1 MSYQKQHFVP
11 EQYLSAAELN
21 HLEDG
26 IELNRTLARNFEAA
40 HIEALFKNSEV
51 EPDRIVDNDTS
62 GWSDTQ
68 SAPSANE
75 HTYLTL
81 RIASNKAWS
90 KPIKISSVSRSG
102 GSASGGGSS
111 SSGSGSGSGAGGD
124 SSGSDIDAELRKQL
138 EEIYERLEEAEK
150 TAQDASD
157 LANSLS
163 DQANEKKEQ
172 LEQLAQEMTPLA
184 EWTDGTNT
192 GTAGFVAKA
201 DQNSA
206 QLAGIATWQGTTSDS
221 IAALELKATETE
233 ASITSLTSWQDEK
246 AETIASIQQTASD
259 QAATISMLTEWKGT
273 VENGEAGDTAT
284 AIAAINVKVDGLE
297 SEIDLLNTY
306 VTEDAEALANFKTTA
321 GNTYATI
328 EGLTKVETDAVNS
341 LATFRNEV
349 TDTYATHEELTSFE
363 TDTTKA
369 INRIEQKADAN
380 ESSIKS
386 LTSWQGTA
394 DKSITSIAGIEQKA
408 NANEA
413 AIKAAASLQTEHTS
427 AIASL
432 DTRVTET
439 ESSITELTEFKTSA
453 SSTLTEIQQEASAEY
468 AKIQSLTEWRA
479 AVDSGE
485 AGDKDQAIASLTQQ
499 VNEFSGLIAANTE
512 RITANSESLTE
523 FKNEASTTY
532 AKVTELANYVS
543 TDALG
548 NKVSEA
554 GFIKEAELTKD
565 YAKKTEVT
573 QLKTELTE
581 SISTQIDT
589 ATKDFVKSTD
599 IASFVTKDEL
609 GKEISKSTAAIE
621 QTVAADYATISSVTA
636 VDNKVTGIQQTVNG
650 NTANIKLVV
659 DNGTVKGNVLVE
671 AINNQST
678 VSISGDKINLNGN
691 AAFTSAAATASN
703 AATKANNAIKNVQY
717 FYLST
722 GSPTTAPSVNDSGW
736 KDTADEWQSGKYLW
750 QKIVVTK
757 GDDTVTNSISC
768 LSGATGAALQIRYIN
783 SATTPVISNNN
794 VDSWSTAIPAPEA
807 NKATYM
813 TQKLSSETNWSIP
826 VQITG
831 QNGKDGVTPTININ
845 ANGYWVVNGETTTQ
859 KATGEDGETPE
870 ITIQDGKWCID
881 GVSTNINATGEA
893 GKDGESIEFVYY
905 RSNSASTP
913 TAPTS
918 TVTVA
923 PPKNNTWTT
932 SPSGITEDFKYEY
945 MSMRVKPSGINQS
958 WGAYSTPVI
967 WSKWGEKGQDGDGV
981 EYKYQAA
988 ALPFPPF
995 DLTGEWT
1002 DEPQGVSEAKPF
1014 EYVKAI
1020 RHKGDGTTEESS
1032 PKLWATYSKNGKDGT
1047 AAPKV
1052 KEVKTQYAFTSSD
1065 KTAPGASATWGY
1077 DDIPTNWTS
1086 SDPVCVWT
1094 RDEFTFDDSTVIYTD
1109 PVFNQ
1114 SYSNIANWC
1123 DATDRTLINGAN
1135 IATGSITAQQ
1145 IAAGSITANEID
1157 ATNLKVNAA
1166 NITGTLTA
1174 SQINGEG
1181 LKLSSSDSASKIT
1194 LENGKLT
1201 IADTKNSTKKG
1212 YLNFSNNNVTLFGDS
1227 VPLYLNSTNW
1237 ISLSTLDDIRLGSS
1251 TGDIVQE
1258 AGGKI
1263 ILVPD
1268 QSTETTTSS
1277 HKLNLEWDSSNSRL
1291 VLTPENKLV
1300 LSSDHNF
1307 ALNSPYIYLGQ
1318 ASGTQGQLSGT
1329 WKLNSGT
1336 LTTSARESKNSI
1348 EDVDNRYSVLLDN
1361 LKPRRFKYNDGTSDR
1376 YHTGLI
1382 VDEVKDA
1389 MDIAEIDSSEFAAY
1403 CLDEE
1408 GGGIRYSEL
1417 ITLLIKEVQDLKKQV
1432 AELKSPTE

>member
-26 IELNRTLARNFEAA
+26 IELNRTLVRNFEAA

-68 SAPSANE
+68 SAPAANE

-90 KPIKISSVSRSG
+90 KPIKISSVG
-102 GSASGGGSS
+102 HLSGGGSGDDEGT
-111 SSGSGSGSGAGGD
+111 GSGP
-124 SSGSDIDAELRKQL
+124 SSSDIDAELQKQL
-138 EEIYERLEEAEK
+138 EEIYKRLEEAEK

-233 ASITSLTSWQDEK
+233 ASITSLASWQDEK
-246 AETIASIQQTASD
+246 TETIASIQQTASD

-273 VENGEAGDTAT
+273 VENGEAGDTST

-306 VTEDAEALANFKTTA
+306 VTEDAAALADFKTIA

-341 LATFRNEV
+341 LAEFRNEV

-363 TDTTKA
+363 TDTTQA
-369 INRIEQKADAN
+369 INRIKQKADAN

-386 LTSWQGTA
+386 LTSWQGTV

-413 AIKAAASLQTEHTS
+413 AI
-427 AIASL
+427 
-432 DTRVTET
+432 D
-439 ESSITELTEFKTSA
+439 
-453 SSTLTEIQQEASAEY
+453 
-468 AKIQSLTEWRA
+468 
-479 AVDSGE
+479 
-485 AGDKDQAIASLTQQ
+485 
-499 VNEFSGLIAANTE
+499 
-512 RITANSESLTE
+512 
-523 FKNEASTTY
+523 
-532 AKVTELANYVS
+532 
-543 TDALG
+543 
-548 NKVSEA
+548 
-554 GFIKEAELTKD
+554 
-565 YAKKTEVT
+565 
-573 QLKTELTE
+573 
-581 SISTQIDT
+581 
-589 ATKDFVKSTD
+589 
-599 IASFVTKDEL
+599 
-609 GKEISKSTAAIE
+609 
-621 QTVAADYATISSVTA
+621 
-636 VDNKVTGIQQTVNG
+636 
-650 NTANIKLVV
+650 LVV

-691 AAFTSAAATASN
+691 ATFTSAIAAANNAANS
-703 AATKANNAIKNVQY
+703 AATKANNAVKSVQY
-717 FYLST
+717 SYLST
-722 GSPTTAPSVNDSGW
+722 SSPTITPSVNDSGW
-736 KDTADEWQSGKYLW
+736 KATADEWQSGKYLW
-750 QKIVVTK
+750 QKITVTK

-768 LSGATGAALQIRYIN
+768 LSGAKGAAGAPGVNLEVRYIN
-783 SATTPVISNNN
+783 SATTPVISGNN
-794 VDSWSTAIPAPEA
+794 VTGWSTTIPAPEVD
-807 NKATYM
+807 KVTYM
-813 TQKLSSETNWSIP
+813 TQKLSSEANWSIP

-831 QNGKDGVTPTININ
+831 Q
-845 ANGYWVVNGETTTQ
+845 
-859 KATGEDGETPE
+859 
-870 ITIQDGKWCID
+870 
-881 GVSTNINATGEA
+881 
-893 GKDGESIEFVYY
+893 
-905 RSNSASTP
+905 
-913 TAPTS
+913 
-918 TVTVA
+918 
-923 PPKNNTWTT
+923 
-932 SPSGITEDFKYEY
+932 
-945 MSMRVKPSGINQS
+945 
-958 WGAYSTPVI
+958 
-967 WSKWGEKGQDGDGV
+967 
-981 EYKYQAA
+981 
-988 ALPFPPF
+988 
-995 DLTGEWT
+995 
-1002 DEPQGVSEAKPF
+1002 
-1014 EYVKAI
+1014 
-1020 RHKGDGTTEESS
+1020 
-1032 PKLWATYSKNGKDGT
+1032 NGKDGT

-1052 KEVKTQYAFTSSD
+1052 KEVKTQYTFTSSD

-1077 DDIPTNWTS
+1077 DDVPTNWTS
-1086 SDPVCVWT
+1086 SAPVCVWT
-1094 RDEFTFDDSTVIYTD
+1094 RDEFTFDDGSAIYSEA
-1109 PVFNQ
+1109 VFNQ

-1157 ATNLKVNAA
+1157 ATNLKVKAA
-1166 NITGTLTA
+1166 NIEGTLTA

-1181 LKLSSSDSASKIT
+1181 LKISSADSSSTTAVTIDGGKI
-1194 LENGKLT
+1194 K
-1201 IADTKNSTKKG
+1201 IAKTKNSVAKG
-1212 YLNFSNNNVTLFGDS
+1212 YLSFDGTNVQLYGDG
-1227 VPLYLNSTNW
+1227 VPLYLQSSTQ
-1237 ISLSTLDDIRLGSS
+1237 IHLSTPYNLGLDTSYGNI
-1251 TGDIVQE
+1251 TQE

-1263 ILVPD
+1263 IFVPA
-1268 QSTETTTSS
+1268 QSTASTTSS
-1277 HKLNLEWDSSNSRL
+1277 HKLNLEWDSANSRL
-1291 VLTPENKLV
+1291 VVNPENKLL
-1300 LSSDHNF
+1300 LSSDNNV
-1307 ALNSPYIYLGQ
+1307 AVQAPNIYLSA
-1318 ASGTQGQLSGT
+1318 ASTGVGQLTGT
-1329 WKLNSGT
+1329 WKLGSGT
-1336 LTTSARESKNSI
+1336 LTTSAREAKNSI

-1361 LKPRRFKYNDGTSDR
+1361 LKPRRFKYNDGTSNR

>member
-68 SAPSANE
+68 SAPAANE

-90 KPIKISSVSRSG
+90 KPIKISSVSHSGADGDSG
-102 GSASGGGSS
+102 GSDI
-111 SSGSGSGSGAGGD
+111 GAD
-124 SSGSDIDAELRKQL
+124 LEDQL
-138 EEIYERLEEAEK
+138 EEIHTKLEELDDQITDLDTKVDTELDKANK
-150 TAQDASD
+150 TIQEISD
-157 LANSLS
+157 LADDLS
-163 DQANEKKEQ
+163 KQADEQKEQ
-172 LEQLAQEMTPLA
+172 LKQLAQEMTPLA

-192 GTAGFVAKA
+192 GAAGFVAKA
-201 DQNSA
+201 NQNSA

-284 AIAAINVKVDGLE
+284 AIAAINVKVDGLSSQITE
-297 SEIDLLNTY
+297 LTEYT
-306 VTEDAEALANFKTTA
+306 TEDSKALAAFKAEAS
-321 GNTYATI
+321 NTYATN
-328 EGLTKVETDAVNS
+328 EMLAKVETDASES
-341 LATFRNEV
+341 LAEYKQEV
-349 TDTYATHEELTSFE
+349 TDTYA
-363 TDTTKA
+363 
-369 INRIEQKADAN
+369 
-380 ESSIKS
+380 KS
-386 LTSWQGTA
+386 
-394 DKSITSIAGIEQKA
+394 
-408 NANEA
+408 
-413 AIKAAASLQTEHTS
+413 
-427 AIASL
+427 
-432 DTRVTET
+432 
-439 ESSITELTEFKTSA
+439 TEL
-453 SSTLTEIQQEASAEY
+453 
-468 AKIQSLTEWRA
+468 
-479 AVDSGE
+479 
-485 AGDKDQAIASLTQQ
+485 
-499 VNEFSGLIAANTE
+499 N
-512 RITANSESLTE
+512 
-523 FKNEASTTY
+523 
-532 AKVTELANYVS
+532 NYVS
-543 TDALG
+543 TDELG

-554 GFIKEAELTKD
+554 GFAKMVEVSAD
-565 YAKKTEVT
+565 FAKKAEFTEF
-573 QLKTELTE
+573 KTETTE

-636 VDNKVTGIQQTVNG
+636 VDNKVTGIQQTVEG

-659 DNGTVKGNVLVE
+659 DNGTVKGSVLVD
-671 AINNQST
+671 AINKQSSVT
-678 VSISGDKINLNGN
+678 INADKIKLNGTV
-691 AAFTSAAATASN
+691 ALTSAIEAANDAANS
-703 AATKANNAIKNVQY
+703 AATKANNAVKNVQY

-722 GSPTTAPSVNDSGW
+722 TSPTTAPSVNDSGW
-736 KDTADEWQSGKYLW
+736 KATADEWQSGKYLW
-750 QKIVVTK
+750 QKITVTK

-768 LSGATGAALQIRYIN
+768 LSGATGAAGEPGVNLEVRYIN
-783 SATTPVISNNN
+783 SATTPVISGNN
-794 VDSWSTAIPAPEA
+794 VTSWSTTIPAPEA

-813 TQKLSSETNWSIP
+813 TQKLSSEANWSIP

-831 QNGKDGVTPTININ
+831 QNGKDGATPTININ
-845 ANGYWVVNGETTTQ
+845 ANGYWVVNGETTDQ

-870 ITIQDGKWCID
+870 ITIQDGKWYIN
-881 GVSTNINATGEA
+881 GTSTNINATGEA

-905 RSNSASTP
+905 RSNSPEPPAFPEGDISGT
-913 TAPTS
+913 
-918 TVTVA
+918 
-923 PPKNNTWTT
+923 PPKSGTWTT
-932 SPSGITEDFKYEY
+932 SPSGITEDYKYEY
-945 MSMRVKPSGINQS
+945 MSMRVKPSGIDQS
-958 WGAYSTPVI
+958 WGDYSTPVI

-981 EYKYQAA
+981 EYQYLAQD
-988 ALPFPPF
+988 FVGPPF
-995 DLTGEWT
+995 TGTWK
-1002 DEPQGVSEAKPF
+1002 DEPQEVSKSNLF
-1014 EYVKAI
+1014 VYVKAI

-1032 PKLWATYSKNGKDGT
+1032 PKLWARYSEDGKNGA

-1077 DDIPTNWTS
+1077 NDIPTNWTS

-1094 RDEFTFDDSTVIYTD
+1094 RDEFTFDDSTVIYTE

-1123 DATDRTLINGAN
+1123 DAADRTLINGAN

-1157 ATNLKVNAA
+1157 AANLKVAAA

-1181 LKLSSSDSASKIT
+1181 LKISNTDAKIT
-1194 LENGKLT
+1194 LEDGKLR
-1201 IADTKNSTKKG
+1201 IADATNTTCNG
-1212 YLNFSNNNVTLFGDS
+1212 YLSVSNIGNTRNIVLYGNS
-1227 VPLYLNSTNW
+1227 IPLYLQSSEH
-1237 ISLSTLDDIRLGSS
+1237 IGLSTQWDINLSS
-1251 TGDIVQE
+1251 TSGNIVHE
-1258 AGGKI
+1258 AAKKI

-1268 QSTETTTSS
+1268 QGSDSTTSS

-1291 VLTPENKLV
+1291 VLNPENKLI
-1300 LSSDHNF
+1300 LSSSYNF
-1307 ALNSPYIYLGQ
+1307 ATEAPIMYLE
-1318 ASGTQGQLSGT
+1318 ASNYGQLAGT
-1329 WKLNSGT
+1329 WKLDAGV
-1336 LTTSARESKNSI
+1336 LITSAREAKNSI

-1361 LKPRRFKYNDGTSDR
+1361 LKPRRFKYNDGTSNR

-1389 MDIAEIDSSEFAAY
+1389 MNIAEIDSSEFAAY

-1417 ITLLIKEVQDLKKQV
+1417 IALLVKEVQDLKKQV